1 MNKLDIGIIASSDI
15 NINKCGVYKYSESES
30 FVLRAFGYAVD
41 DGEIKVVDIAGG
53 EEIPNEIIKALLDD
67 SVIKWAFDAQYN
79 RVCLARYLNVDIL
92 PYSWKCTMIWSAA
105 SGLTFSLNNICSRLR
120 IPICFNGSVD
130 KILKNTISSSMAIQ
144 RNLSSYPLSES
155 EWVNYRIDQ
164 EINDRGVALDMN
176 LVNNANYIIK
186 SNDLCKSLKLKK
198 YSAMPSVVC
207 DDGRARG
214 LFLFYGAARTARF
227 SGRYIQPHN
236 LPRTHSDNLDDLRK
250 RLELRDENLSEDNLS
265 ELIRT
270 VFIPKKGC
278 RFIVAD
284 FSSIEARILAWLS
297 GENWKLNAFRNHQ
310 DVYCITSS
318 KIFGKIVVKGGI
330 NGELRDIGKK
340 LELTL
345 GYGGTERALKA
356 SGLVDMGIAESELKN
371 IVQKWNAENSNIVKY
386 WSDVNHA
393 FMSVILDKKVT
404 NCECTVGKVKF
415 VWHGKSKIVA
425 VILPSGRL
433 LIYQNPFISK
443 QKFGPHVAYYE
454 GDEIKHTNPPT
465 LVQHIVQGTAR
476 DILTD
481 SIRRLTD
488 MNLKIVMHV
497 HDEVVIEA
505 PNGQFSADQ
514 ICRIISKSPQWASD
528 LPLGAEGFE
537 CEYYRKN

>member
-1 MNKLDIGIIASSDI
+1 MTWCAASSLKI
-15 NINKCGVYKYSESES
+15 S
-30 FVLRAFGYAVD
+30 
-41 DGEIKVVDIAGG
+41 
-53 EEIPNEIIKALLDD
+53 
-67 SVIKWAFDAQYN
+67 
-79 RVCLARYLNVDIL
+79 
-92 PYSWKCTMIWSAA
+92 
-105 SGLTFSLNNICSRLR
+105 
-120 IPICFNGSVD
+120 ICFNGSTD
-130 KILKNTISSSMAIQ
+130 EILKNTINASMAVQ
-144 RNLSSYPLSES
+144 RKLSDYPFPES
-155 EWVNYRIDQ
+155 EWINYRIDQ
-164 EINDRGVALDMN
+164 EINDRGVAIDMN
-176 LVNNANYIIK
+176 LVNNANSIIK
-186 SNDLCKSLKLKK
+186 DNGLGKSLKLKK

-207 DDGRARG
+207 SDGRARG
-214 LFLFYGAARTARF
+214 LFLFYGAARTGRF

-236 LPRTHSDNLDDLRK
+236 LPRTHSANLDDLRK
-250 RLELRDENLSEDNLS
+250 RLAVGDKTLSEHNLA

-270 VFIPKKGC
+270 VFVPKNGC

-284 FSSIEARILAWLS
+284 FSSIEARVLAWLS
-297 GENWKLNAFRNHQ
+297 EESWKIDAFRNEQ

-318 KIFGKIVVKGGI
+318 KIFGKPVIKGGI
-330 NGELRDIGKK
+330 NSELRDIGKK

-345 GYGGTERALKA
+345 GYGGTANALKA

-443 QKFGPHVAYYE
+443 QKFGPHIAYYE
-454 GDEIKHTNPPT
+454 GDKIKHASAAT

-481 SIRRLTD
+481 SIRRLT
-488 MNLKIVMHV
+488 
-497 HDEVVIEA
+497 
-505 PNGQFSADQ
+505 
-514 ICRIISKSPQWASD
+514 KS
-528 LPLGAEGFE
+528 
-537 CEYYRKN
+537 